1 MESPLSEI
9 SARNDTSDNLNLLVD
24 VTTTTAS
31 NNPLER
37 ELLVLSPDALQ
48 ELSEAVLQ
56 GDASEVRMRS
66 SSVYSEH
73 LPSSGYDGTPL
84 TLQKTRFQLLPDEE
98 IERIQQ
104 VLPYG
109 VQTLAGYLLV
119 DQTQVLVK
127 APTYSRLEL
136 EEYSAFLRD
145 ELGYTKTAL
154 IKVEDS
160 THVEQML
167 RRAELRGSRQDDSL
181 GIIVRAILPD
191 SLAIARVSLKRD
203 DEHNPQ
209 QIDITYRR
217 PGLHRSL
224 ERSYEQEIEWELGIS
239 TRLNLQPD
247 DWIRE
252 RLIES
257 QPPNVK
263 IESVRCSREGQR
275 EENLIIAHAIIFCAE
290 KALREITPWIKTTEH
305 MLGIRVDPI
314 LKPVS
319 DAYFEFVTR
328 VGNPDTGQLERPEL
342 LPELLGEAPE
352 SHFSAVSIHVN
363 SSKRNR
369 LDLTHQQTIVVDPR
383 NSLDRDDGFSVM
395 RVPGGIQ
402 LQVHITDVPA
412 LIRLGSEQ
420 LDMGLRKAFS
430 VYGASSID
438 PLHHRRLAL
447 EVGSLKQDRVRFTWT
462 FAFTVR
468 DGALSADI
476 PRRSLVRV
484 SNATSY
490 DELYDALISKDHLLA
505 EQAQLLNEFHDQA
518 KAQLEESSTR
528 SRFHGSGDW
537 SHSLIA
543 KNNVLVN
550 EMVANLMYHE
560 FPSVPWL
567 YRAFQPP
574 SPFDE
579 AKAESLLRECGM
591 GFLADRPGREHRQ
604 RALRFAELTQ
614 GAESFSPEIARVI
627 GEAFY
632 TTTPTPHV
640 FFSGFYSHFSSPLR
654 RGSDVVLGYQLSHAL
669 TGTAPFQDGFIDHYA
684 NYLSYQ
690 SLLENQRHREHLTKE
705 ELSRHEQL
713 LGKSFMGFLTHV
725 SKDCAI
731 VDVPGVGR
739 GIIQRQEGTIEM
751 DRSRQQVTDVQQ
763 RKTFARGDQ
772 VGIYYETVNL
782 WRFKPILR
790 FPSPTPEADDISA

>member
-1 MESPLSEI
+1 MESPLSEASSSREQRDGTI
-9 SARNDTSDNLNLLVD
+9 LSAD
-24 VTTTTAS
+24 VTTRAGS
-31 NNPLER
+31 NNPLEK
-37 ELLVLSPDALQ
+37 EVFIVSPEALQ
-48 ELSEAVLQ
+48 ELSEATLQ
-56 GDASEVRMRS
+56 GAVSEEGMEGAKSYLKGASPLRS
-66 SSVYSEH
+66 DS
-73 LPSSGYDGTPL
+73 TPL
-84 TLQKTRFQLLPDEE
+84 TFQKNRFQLLPDEE
-98 IERIQQ
+98 IERIQEL
-104 VLPYG
+104 LPSD
-109 VQTLAGYLLV
+109 VQALAGYLLV
-119 DQTQVLVK
+119 DQTQVLVG
-127 APTYSRLEL
+127 APSYSQHEL
-136 EEYSAFLRD
+136 EEYSAFLRE
-145 ELGYTKTAL
+145 ELGHSKTAL
-154 IKVEDS
+154 IRVED
-160 THVEQML
+160 TTQLEQML
-167 RRAELRGSRQDDSL
+167 RRAELRGSRRDDSL
-181 GIIVRAILPD
+181 GIVVRAILPD
-191 SLAIARVSLKRD
+191 SLGIARVSLKRD
-203 DEHNPQ
+203 EEYNPK
-209 QIDITYRR
+209 QIHITYRR
-217 PGLHRSL
+217 PGLNRSL
-224 ERSYEQEIEWELGIS
+224 ERSYEQEVEWELGLS
-239 TRLNLQPD
+239 ARLNLQPEEWLRD
-247 DWIRE
+247 Q
-252 RLIES
+252 LLES

-263 IESVRCSREGQR
+263 IESVRFSREGQR
-275 EENLIIAHAIIFCAE
+275 EDNLVIAHTIIFSPE
-290 KALREITPWIKTTEH
+290 KALRDIKPWIKKTEH
-305 MLGIRVDPI
+305 ALGIRIDPI

-319 DAYFEFVTR
+319 DSYFDFVTQ
-328 VGNPDTGQLERPEL
+328 VGNPETGQLERPEL

-352 SHFSAVSIHVN
+352 SDFSAVSIHVN
-363 SSKRNR
+363 TSKRSR
-369 LDLTHQQTIVVDPR
+369 LDLTHQQTIVVDPQ

-420 LDMGLRKAFS
+420 LDIGLRKAFS

-438 PLHHRRLAL
+438 PLHPRRLAL

-462 FAFTVR
+462 FGFTVR
-468 DGALSADI
+468 DGVLSADM

-484 SNATSY
+484 SNAISY
-490 DELYDALISKDHLLA
+490 DELYDALIKKEHPIA
-505 EQAQLLNEFHDQA
+505 EQAQLLNEFHDQV

-528 SRFHGSGDW
+528 RRFHGSGDW

-591 GFLADRPGREHRQ
+591 GFLADRPGREPRQ

-614 GAESFSPEIARVI
+614 GAENFSPEIARVI

-669 TGTAPFQDGFIDHYA
+669 TGTAPFQEGFIDQYA

-690 SLLENQRHREHLTKE
+690 SLLENQRHRELLTKE

-713 LGKSFMGFLTHV
+713 LGKSFVGSLSHV

-731 VDVPGVGR
+731 VNVPGVGR
-739 GIIQRQEGTIEM
+739 GIIQRQEGLIEM
-751 DRSRQQVTDVQQ
+751 DRTRQRVTDLLQ
-763 RKTFARGDQ
+763 RKTFERGDSL
-772 VGIYYETVNL
+772 GICYETVNL

-790 FPSPTPEADDISA
+790 FPSAPSEISDASA